1 MTTLNI
7 PTPVIDLAMI
17 RGDQMEYLI
26 NFDDENG
33 NPIDDA
39 EATYRM
45 TAKINVS
52 DADPGVFS
60 ATALQSSPGTA
71 TIIVDPADTA
81 ALPIG
86 TWPLFYDIRVT
97 ETGGRV
103 TTIQRGTL
111 TVFPPISVS
120 LP

>member
-7 PTPVIDLAMI
+7 PATDIDLAMI

-33 NPIDDA
+33 NAINDA
-39 EATYRM
+39 GATYRM
-45 TAKINVS
+45 TAKVNVT

-60 ATALQSSPGTA
+60 VTALQSAPGIA
-71 TIIVDPADTA
+71 TIIVPPSATSGLSTA
-81 ALPIG
+81 
-86 TWPLFYDIRVT
+86 TWPLSYDIRVT

-103 TTIQRGTL
+103 TTIQRGIL
-111 TVFPPISVS
+111 TVFPPISVN

>member
-1 MTTLNI
+1 MTLLQV

-17 RGDQMEYLI
+17 RGDQMDYLI

-33 NPIDDA
+33 NPIDDSG
-39 EATYRM
+39 ATYRM
-45 TAKINVS
+45 TAKKHTI

-60 ATALQSSPGTA
+60 VHASQSAPGVA
-71 TIIVDPADTA
+71 MLIVAPADTA
-81 ALPIG
+81 SLSTA
-86 TWPLFYDIRVT
+86 TWPLEYDIRVT

-103 TTIQRGTL
+103 TTIQRGIL